1 MFNTNQSIINMAQ
14 QELLQ
19 TAYNIQT
26 EIAIQHIKQQVNCT
40 MPSGTYLYGSWIP
53 APQVCCISGPTKTN
67 CCNCGA
73 SLRGYYRCE
82 YCGTVNI

>member
-1 MFNTNQSIINMAQ
+1 MFNFNQSIINMAQ

-26 EIAIQHIKQQVNCT
+26 EIAIQHIKQQIN
-40 MPSGTYLYGSWIP
+40 SGWIP
-53 APQVCCISGPTKTN
+53 VPQVCCTSGPTKTN

-73 SLRGYYRCE
+73 SLRGHYRCE